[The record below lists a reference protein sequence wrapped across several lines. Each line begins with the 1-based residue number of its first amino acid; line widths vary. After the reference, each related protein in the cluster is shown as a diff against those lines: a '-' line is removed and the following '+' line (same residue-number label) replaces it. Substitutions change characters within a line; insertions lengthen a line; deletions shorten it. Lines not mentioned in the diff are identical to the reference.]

1 MCSNSISGMNSL
13 MASSRL
19 SYLPALIQYSA
30 HTNKARYSWPSVELE
45 METQKTNLRLFWFHL
60 RVSLLTSFARA
71 FREMFGQFSWSNI
84 LNVDESMIL
93 RIVNLIMMRYKVRRK
108 PPHRQQASWTL
119 LSSCLRLFSS
129 IPMTLSTVRESRAA
143 STHFLISPE
152 CLTFL
157 PKLKTN

>member
-19 SYLPALIQYSA
+19 SYLPALIQCSA
-30 HTNKARYSWPSVELE
+30 HTNRARYSWPSVELK
-45 METQKTNLRLFWFHL
+45 METQKTNLRLFWFNL
-60 RVSLLTSFARA
+60 RVSLLTSFASA

-93 RIVNLIMMRYKVRRK
+93 RIVNLIMMSYKVRRK
-108 PPHRQQASWTL
+108 PHRQQASWTL
-119 LSSCLRLFSS
+119 LSSCWRLFSS
-129 IPMTLSTVRESRAA
+129 IPMTLSTVRLSRAA

-157 PKLKTN
+157 PKL